1 MTSAKLSSID
11 ISKAVVMAGL
21 LLGAMVPFL
30 FSALAMQAVG
40 KAAMAMIEEV
50 RRQFNTIPQL
60 KAALGVMKK
69 NDGIE
74 HSEWSKED
82 MGIFEAAEGKAE
94 YGKCVEISTKSAI
107 KQMVLPGLVGSCY
120 SNTGRLYRRQRNA
133 WRSNCRSYSFRSA
146 YGNIPGKRWRCMG

>member
-60 KAALGVMKK
+60 KAALAVMKK
-69 NDGIE
+69 MME
-74 HSEWSKED
+74 
-82 MGIFEAAEGKAE
+82 
-94 YGKCVEISTKSAI
+94 
-107 KQMVLPGLVGSCY
+107 
-120 SNTGRLYRRQRNA
+120 
-133 WRSNCRSYSFRSA
+133 
-146 YGNIPGKRWRCMG
+146 